1 MKKSEWG
8 PIIWDFLHVLSL
20 KIKDAE
26 FLENRKTII
35 ELIYNVCDNL
45 PCPHCAS
52 HARGFLNKIKFT
64 HVKSKDAIIKV
75 LWTMHNEVNQQNKK
89 PTLEFEKLNDIYLHK
104 DFEKVAIHY
113 FKSLSKM
120 NFGEKMM
127 LYSFQRNNFVKKFVP
142 IVRDN
147 IHWFS

>member
-1 MKKSEWG
+1 
-8 PIIWDFLHVLSL
+8 
-20 KIKDAE
+20 
-26 FLENRKTII
+26 
-35 ELIYNVCDNL
+35 
-45 PCPHCAS
+45 
-52 HARGFLNKIKFT
+52 
-64 HVKSKDAIIKV
+64 
-75 LWTMHNEVNQQNKK
+75 MHNEVNQQNKK